1 MFYINSNI
9 AWEPHMVS
17 LIIKFQRRCNYINM
31 CSDVL
36 CVIMQAT
43 HDDAYNMHLKMQHAQ
58 KHRNIFIIRTVYKS
72 VANKEKIFRKI
83 KALWF

>member
-1 MFYINSNI
+1 
-9 AWEPHMVS
+9 
-17 LIIKFQRRCNYINM
+17 M

-72 VANKEKIFRKI
+72 VANKRENFPQNKSSMVLTFGSNEKNKH
-83 KALWF
+83 KY